1 MFYINTHERSLINLS
16 VLGLA
21 VRRGDMNMEKLKQF
35 FARSNVLRMFFLL
48 LNSVTWF
55 YLMAFMV
62 IYMLPGANPF
72 VSSLSRLFYIATA
85 VSMLISPFISERV
98 DNSSFILFWV
108 ILGIVSSLSP
118 IFLMFNEY
126 GVAAML
132 ILWGTAFGI
141 GFPPCLASISSV
153 ISDEKRGFAGG
164 VIFLA
169 TYLLTPLLIFATTQ
183 LGLFSSLL
191 MLVVWRSLGFV
202 GGFQNLG
209 KNLALLKP
217 TTYSSVLHNRTFLLY
232 LLPWLAFCLVNY
244 SEAQVLEQFFG
255 KSTMALINIVE
266 FVIGAIFCLIGGKL
280 MDQKGRKWVII
291 VGLVMLGLGYAMLS
305 FFPLI
310 SAIQAFYVIVD
321 GIAFG
326 IFTVAFIFVV
336 WGDIS
341 SGYCGGKYYALGTLP
356 VLLAMTFSD
365 FASPWL
371 RTLDASSAFSLASFF
386 LFMAVI
392 PIFFAPELLPERVL
406 RERELRKYV
415 ERVKEITSR
424 A

>member
-1 MFYINTHERSLINLS
+1 M
-16 VLGLA
+16 
-21 VRRGDMNMEKLKQF
+21 
-35 FARSNVLRMFFLL
+35 
-48 LNSVTWF
+48 
-55 YLMAFMV
+55 
-62 IYMLPGANPF
+62 
-72 VSSLSRLFYIATA
+72 
-85 VSMLISPFISERV
+85 
-98 DNSSFILFWV
+98 
-108 ILGIVSSLSP
+108 
-118 IFLMFNEY
+118 
-126 GVAAML
+126 
-132 ILWGTAFGI
+132 
-141 GFPPCLASISSV
+141 
-153 ISDEKRGFAGG
+153 
-164 VIFLA
+164 
-169 TYLLTPLLIFATTQ
+169 
-183 LGLFSSLL
+183 
-191 MLVVWRSLGFV
+191 
-202 GGFQNLG
+202 
-209 KNLALLKP
+209 
-217 TTYSSVLHNRTFLLY
+217 
-232 LLPWLAFCLVNY
+232 
-244 SEAQVLEQFFG
+244 
-255 KSTMALINIVE
+255 
-266 FVIGAIFCLIGGKL
+266 